1 MNNSSLKAG
10 STLQNGKY
18 EIIRTLGQG
27 GFGITYEANQVMMD
41 RHVCIKEFFIKEYC
55 DRDDASSN
63 VSLGSTG
70 NADMMQQYMAK
81 FEKEART
88 IAKLNHPNIISIH
101 DVFRENN
108 TVYYVMEFLSG
119 SSLNDRVKKTGSIP
133 EDGALRYIRQ
143 IGAALAYAH
152 SQRIMHLDVKPANIM
167 IDGDRAVLIDFGLSK
182 QYSESGDQT
191 SSTPVGISHGYAP
204 LEQYQD
210 GGVREF
216 SPETDVYSLGATLY
230 KLLTGVTPPSASDVA
245 QTGLPSI
252 PGTISSSVQKAIEK
266 AMSFRRQ
273 ERPHSIEEFMALL
286 EEAPVNSS
294 LSEDDERTYIKPH
307 GADSKKKPT
316 SKAVKD
322 SSSILSTKDTKSDDS
337 KKKWILLFAGVAA
350 ILVASVFLF
359 RGSGTKVSDPTGVI
373 EGHGFV
379 DLGLP
384 SGLKWATCNLGAS
397 SPSKYGPLFAWGET
411 AEKEQFF
418 QREYAFYVP
427 VDNLASVTKYNPR
440 DEDNCLNP
448 EDDAARIQW
457 GGSWRMPTTR
467 EIKELLDDNNCLWAV
482 GKVGGKGGYIVTSK
496 KNGNSIFFPAAGSS
510 TGKGVVGDG
519 SYGYYWSSNGNVVGA
534 EILNFNI
541 VQELTG
547 VGSGVASYFGCSIR
561 PVSD

>member
-1 MNNSSLKAG
+1 MQLQSGTK
-10 STLQNGKY
+10 LQNGKY
-18 EIIRTLGQG
+18 VILRTLGQG
-27 GFGITYEANQVMMD
+27 GFGITYEANQIMMD

-55 DRDDASSN
+55 DRDDASNN

-70 NADMMQQYMAK
+70 NADMMQRYMAK
-81 FEKEART
+81 FEKEAKT
-88 IAKLNHPNIISIH
+88 IAKLNHPNIIGIH

-119 SSLNDRVKKTGSIP
+119 SSLNDRVKKAGTIP
-133 EDGALRYIRQ
+133 EDEALRYIRQ

-210 GGVREF
+210 GGVKEF

-230 KLLTGVTPPSASDVA
+230 KTLTGVTPPPASDVA

-252 PGTISSSVQKAIEK
+252 PGTISSSVRIAIEK
-266 AMSFRRQ
+266 AMNFRRQ
-273 ERPHSIEEFMALL
+273 ERPHSIEEFMALID
-286 EEAPVNSS
+286 AASVNSYQ
-294 LSEDDERTYIKPH
+294 SENDERTYVKPH
-307 GADSKKKPT
+307 EADSKKEPT
-316 SKAVKD
+316 SKAVKNP
-322 SSSILSTKDTKSDDS
+322 SFKLSTKDTKSNDS
-337 KKKWILLFAGVAA
+337 KKKWIWVLVACVVA
-350 ILVASVFLF
+350 VLVASVFVLS
-359 RGSGTKVSDPTGVI
+359 GSGTKVSDPTGEI
-373 EGHGFV
+373 EGHGYV

-397 SPSKYGPLFAWGET
+397 SPSKYGSLFAWGET

-418 QREYAFYVP
+418 QKEYAFYVP
-427 VDNLASVTKYNPR
+427 VDDLASVTKYNPR

-467 EIKELLDDNNCLWAV
+467 EIKELLDDNNCSWMP

-519 SYGYYWSSNGNVVGA
+519 AYGYYWSSNGNVVGA
-534 EILNFNI
+534 EILNFNM

-547 VGSGVASYFGCSIR
+547 AGSSVVSYFGCSIR